1 MYQPAVLT
9 PAWYALSRNSSK
21 AALGELALRR
31 SSYRKIAVPPF
42 GAQNAPSGP
51 RYCSMRP
58 SGSGTV

>member
-1 MYQPAVLT
+1 MYQLAVIT

-31 SSYRKIAVPPF
+31 SSYRKIAVPPS
-42 GAQNAPSGP
+42 GAQNAPSGVSC
-51 RYCSMRP
+51 YSMRP